1 MSASSQLKVGIF
13 VLAGL
18 GIMMAGVFLIGN
30 MTGLWSPKADYKTAF
45 KDVAG
50 LKPGAPVRMGGLD
63 IGQVTGV
70 GHGPDAT
77 DSRIFVKLS
86 ISKKE
91 ASRIKVDSVAHVVA
105 KGLLGDKMIE
115 LTVGLPDTAA
125 LDPTQLMSSEEP
137 ADVMAAA
144 NRVAAE
150 VERSVEKLEPLAQSL
165 GDPKFAA
172 DIRGSAQDIHSLLDA
187 MVHGDGSMHRLFYE
201 HQEIDRVDA
210 LLASST
216 RATDHLDVTLAD
228 LQDVTAH
235 VRQGPGI
242 AHALVYDGEM
252 SKDTEGALAEVHKDL
267 EAIRQGN
274 GLAHALLYGDDPS
287 QHAMANLNAI
297 SDDLRAI
304 VAGVRQGKGTIGGL
318 LVDPSIYEDIKS
330 AVGNVE
336 RNEVLR
342 ALVRYSIKA
351 DESRPP
357 PKVQP

>member
-1 MSASSQLKVGIF
+1 MSASRQFKVGVF
-13 VLAGL
+13 VLAALAIMML
-18 GIMMAGVFLIGN
+18 GIFLIGSVSD
-30 MTGLWSPKADYKTAF
+30 LWSPKTDYKTAF

-63 IGQVTGV
+63 IGQVV
-70 GHGPDAT
+70 RVDHGPDAK
-77 DSRIFVKLS
+77 DERIFVSMS

-91 ASRIKVDSVAHVVA
+91 ASRIKADAVAHVVG

-115 LTVGLPDTAA
+115 LTLGSPEAPT
-125 LDPTQLMSSEEP
+125 LDPKQLLPSEEP
-137 ADVMAAA
+137 ADVLAAA

-165 GDPKFAA
+165 GDPKFSS
-172 DIRGSAQDIHSLLDA
+172 DIRGSAEDVHALLDA
-187 MVHGDGSMHRLFYE
+187 MVHGDGTMHRLFFD

-216 RATDHLDVTLAD
+216 RATDQAEATLKD

-252 SKDTEGALAEVHKDL
+252 SKDTAGALAEVHKDL
-267 EAIRQGN
+267 EAIRTGN
-274 GLAHALLYGDDPS
+274 GIAHAVLYGDDPS

-330 AVGNVE
+330 MVGNVE

-351 DESRPP
+351 DESHPA